1 MSNCSNEWDHLE
13 EVIVGAANG
22 SKIPTPTTSLMSC
35 VYPEYEKEY
44 IETLVGTWRPEILR
58 EQIDDLEILAQ
69 TLEQLGVKVYR
80 PEIGMNTLFD
90 WHWHCPR
97 DLTLVIGNKIIE
109 TPSPIE
115 NRKNENK
122 AYEYIF
128 KKYNEEKGYDW
139 IKAARPSFRDENY
152 QTDDIN
158 RKPTLLNK
166 EPKFEAANCMKINN
180 DILYQISNT
189 GNELGGQWLQE
200 ILGNEY
206 KVHILHD
213 LYSYAHLDSTI
224 IPLRE
229 GLVLYNA
236 SRVTEDNQP
245 ELFKSWDKIWID
257 ECYSAPKKYD
267 VPWAASEWIGLNLL
281 SVNPNLAIVDRKQKQ
296 LIEKLNKH
304 KIEVIP
310 LELRH
315 DRIISG
321 GFHCVTLDLSRK
333 AK

>member
-1 MSNCSNEWDHLE
+1 MTCNNEWDSLE
-13 EVIVGAANG
+13 EVIVGMANG
-22 SKIPTPTTSLMSC
+22 SKIPTPTKSFMSC

-44 IETLVGTWRPEILR
+44 IEKKVGIWKLEILR
-58 EQIDDLEILAQ
+58 EQIED
-69 TLEQLGVKVYR
+69 LEQLSQTLTNLGIKVYR
-80 PEIGMNTLFD
+80 PELPVNTFFE

-128 KKYNEEKGYDW
+128 KRYHEENGYEW
-139 IKAARPSFRDENY
+139 IKAARPSYADKNY

-166 EPKFEAANCMKINN
+166 EPMFEAANCMRINN

-200 ILGNEY
+200 VLGNQY
-206 KVHILHD
+206 KVHILHN

-236 SRVTEDNQP
+236 SRVTPDNEP

-257 ECYSAPKKYD
+257 KCYTSPKRYD
-267 VPWAASEWIGLNLL
+267 VPWGASEWIGLNLL
-281 SVNPNLAIVDRKQKQ
+281 SISPNLAVVDKKQKQ
-296 LIEKLNKH
+296 LIEKLRKH
-304 KIEVIP
+304 KIDVIP
-310 LELRH
+310 LELRQ
-315 DRIISG
+315 DRVISG
-321 GFHCVTLDLSRK
+321 GFHCVTLDLKREK
-333 AK
+333 